1 MELEKLYELL
11 ETLPEKKFDK
21 IEAQFCTALYYEI
34 PAEKR
39 PLCVTAFL
47 TIADWSATS
56 LRSGVWTFYEATP
69 VRELEKTAAFLEKT
83 DEGELFTIFSLGI
96 HDYQNPK
103 YAENYD
109 YPQEWMEEA
118 EEIDSWV
125 MEHETW
131 LNGWKQKILL
141 DYKEE
146 ITRIFMKF

>member
-11 ETLPEKKFDK
+11 ETLPEKKFDE

-83 DEGELFTIFSLGI
+83 DEGELFTIFSLGFI
-96 HDYQNPK
+96 TTKIQSMPRI
-103 YAENYD
+103 
-109 YPQEWMEEA
+109 M
-118 EEIDSWV
+118 IIRR
-125 MEHETW
+125 
-131 LNGWKQKILL
+131 NGWRKQKRLILGSWSM
-141 DYKEE
+141 
-146 ITRIFMKF
+146 RHG